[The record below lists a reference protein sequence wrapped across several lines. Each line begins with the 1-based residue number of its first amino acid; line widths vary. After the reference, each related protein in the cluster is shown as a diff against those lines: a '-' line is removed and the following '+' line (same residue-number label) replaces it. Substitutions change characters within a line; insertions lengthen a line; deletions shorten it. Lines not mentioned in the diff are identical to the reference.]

1 MTWILYNI
9 ATGTV
14 LQTGT
19 NEPTGYSPDKAS
31 SEVYFNFLPSQ
42 PLYLFKY
49 NGSEIVENSEYNINL
64 FSPLQISDV
73 TSVPDKSFLDSIVE
87 PVIGQVVYAQNM
99 DISFRY
105 NGAKWKQC
113 GETAI
118 YRGGLISGKL
128 YVNELKVS

>member
-9 ATGTV
+9 STGTV
-14 LQTGT
+14 LETDP
-19 NEPTGYSPDKAS
+19 NEPTGYSPDKAPAQVS
-31 SEVYFNFLPSQ
+31 FEFLPSQ

-49 NGSEIVENSEYNINL
+49 SDSEIVPNSEANIKL
-64 FSPLQISDV
+64 FSPFQMSDV
-73 TSVPDKSFLDSIVE
+73 TSVPNKTFLDSIVD
-87 PVIGQVVYAQNM
+87 PVIGQVVYTQNM

-105 NGAKWKQC
+105 NGTKWKQC

-128 YVNELKVS
+128 YVNELEVS